1 MFGEQLNEETLR
13 SLSTVLSM
21 DREKMEQTTINKLR
35 IELEY
40 LYDTSKDVLFNNS
53 LQSKVDQD
61 DVDLFNK
68 IQGVYN
74 VFMPNYEELMDN

>member
-1 MFGEQLNEETLR
+1 MFGEQLNEETLQ

-21 DREKMEQTTINKLR
+21 DREKMKQTTINKLR

-61 DVDLFNK
+61 DIDLFNK
-68 IQGVYN
+68 VQNTYN
-74 VFMPNYEELMDN
+74 VFMQNYEKLMD

>member
-1 MFGEQLNEETLR
+1 MFGEQLNEETLQ

-53 LQSKVDQD
+53 LQSKVDQG

-68 IQGVYN
+68 VQNTYN
-74 VFMPNYEELMDN
+74 VFMQNYEKLMD

>member
-1 MFGEQLNEETLR
+1 MFGEQLNEETLQ
-13 SLSTVLSM
+13 SLSTVLST

-53 LQSKVDQD
+53 LQSKVDQG

-68 IQGVYN
+68 VQNTYN
-74 VFMPNYEELMDN
+74 VFMQNYEKLMD

>member
-68 IQGVYN
+68 VQGVYN